1 MTEIWLLSFVA
12 DWFANIPDASG
23 IGLLDSV
30 IDLHKRKEMI
40 YSAIIARNAASCS
53 GGSGFQ
59 FGFVSMSGQ
68 VLASGVSAGAP
79 YQRASCPQMAPR

>member
-1 MTEIWLLSFVA
+1 LFQPNVSLADPILRQPAAALMMEIWLLGFVA

-40 YSAIIARNAASCS
+40 
-53 GGSGFQ
+53 
-59 FGFVSMSGQ
+59 
-68 VLASGVSAGAP
+68 
-79 YQRASCPQMAPR
+79 